1 MPRAF
6 MQSRVAA
13 ISSLS
18 EIPTT
23 FPPFCDSAHAIIS
36 LCARLFDGGAITAPS
51 AVDFSIFTLIFCDFI
66 MFLC

>member
-1 MPRAF
+1 

-51 AVDFSIFTLIFCDFI
+51 AVDFSIFTLIFLRFYNVFMLI
-66 MFLC
+66 F